1 MARSWTLEEKEIA
14 AVMKASLK
22 RQDIAKAAIKAVAES
37 SDIDASTLDAEVIVT
52 IRVFVK

>member
-22 RQDIAKAAIKAVAES
+22 RQDIVKAAIKTVAES

-52 IRVFVK
+52 IRVFTK